1 MALNPPPNNPKE
13 CFMLTP
19 HVIETVKSTAPILA
33 EQGVNITNLFYA
45 KLFKHHPELKHV
57 FNMANQQQGEQSKA
71 LAESVFMYASRIDEL
86 EALGPM
92 VKRIAHK
99 HASLNIQPDH
109 YPIVGKYL
117 LEAIQEHL
125 SLPDNHEILQAWAVA
140 YEFLAQVF
148 VDTEEQIYAVNE
160 EKAGGWR
167 DFKAFN
173 ISHIVNEN
181 ESVKSFYLIPED
193 GELVD
198 FEAGQYLGIK
208 LKGQKGKFD
217 EIRQYSISNAPDEPY
232 YRISVKTEA
241 NSPENPGQVSNRLHQ
256 AQVGDQ
262 TWVQPPTGE
271 FVVKAVENAK
281 VFIAG
286 GVGIT
291 PLLSMLTDQLNKNP
305 DQDLR
310 FIHCVKEESHHIMK
324 NEISLLKNKYDFEYF
339 SAYELGEGADHQ
351 GYLNPDI
358 LAKWLPN
365 IQADV
370 YFCGPKPFMAS
381 IYDVCTTLGFKPE
394 QLHYEVFGP
403 TSSLK

>member
-1 MALNPPPNNPKE
+1 
-13 CFMLTP
+13 MLTP
-19 HVIETVKSTAPILA
+19 KIIETIKSTAPVLA
-33 EQGVNITNLFYA
+33 EHGVDITNLFYK
-45 KLFKHHPELKHV
+45 KLFQHHPELKHV
-57 FNMANQQQGEQSKA
+57 FNMANQEQGEQSKA

-99 HASLNIQPDH
+99 HASLHIQPNH

-117 LEAIQEHL
+117 LEAVQEHL
-125 SLPDNHEILQAWAVA
+125 SLPDNHEVLKAWAVA
-140 YEFLAQVF
+140 YAFLAQVF
-148 VDTEEQIYAVNE
+148 VDTEEQIYTENA

-167 DFKAFN
+167 GFKAFN
-173 ISHIVNEN
+173 ISRIVNES

-193 GELVD
+193 GQLVD

-208 LKGQKGKFD
+208 LEGENGGFD
-217 EIRQYSISNAPDEPY
+217 EIRQYSISNAPGEPF

-241 NSPENPGQVSNRLHQ
+241 HSADHPGQVSNRLHQ
-256 AQVGDQ
+256 AQVGNQ
-262 TWVQPPTGE
+262 VLVQPPTGE
-271 FVVKAVENAK
+271 FVVNAQNKAK

-291 PLLSMLTDQLNKNP
+291 PLLSMLSDQLNNNP

-310 FIHCVKEESHHIMK
+310 FIQCVRDESHHIMK
-324 NEISLLKNKYDFEYF
+324 DEISLLKRKYGFEYF
-339 SAYELGEGADHQ
+339 SAYQSGEGADYMGH
-351 GYLNPDI
+351 LNPDI
-358 LAKWLPN
+358 LAKWLPD

-370 YFCGPKPFMAS
+370 YFCGPKSFMAA
-381 IYDVCTTLGFKPE
+381 IFDVCTELGFKPE

-403 TSSLK
+403 TTALN

>member
-198 FEAGQYLGIK
+198 FEAGQY
-208 LKGQKGKFD
+208 
-217 EIRQYSISNAPDEPY
+217 
-232 YRISVKTEA
+232 
-241 NSPENPGQVSNRLHQ
+241 
-256 AQVGDQ
+256 Q